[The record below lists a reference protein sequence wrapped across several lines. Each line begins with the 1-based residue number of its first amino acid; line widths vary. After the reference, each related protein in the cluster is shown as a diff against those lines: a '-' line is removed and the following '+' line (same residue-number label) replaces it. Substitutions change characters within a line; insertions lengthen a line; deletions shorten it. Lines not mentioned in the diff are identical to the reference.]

1 LIAERLLLLAAVLEE
16 NGLPHEKYYLA
27 GLRFVDFFLDE
38 KAKLSMPG
46 SLHSPTDRTPQP
58 QPDGGLG
65 GLELF
70 HPMARILEKTG
81 KDRYRKG
88 LDALV
93 KRFSSI
99 PWHPFL
105 PPSSRDG
112 RSPDAAGALLAVR
125 LFLGMRS
132 LGYHPAEQTVSS
144 VSAAR
149 ANAAASARLFASL
162 LVPWV
167 RIHPAQDGP
176 EALPGCLVD
185 SFSCQRVIFA
195 GYQTALLLLGLRKV
209 TAEPPLKAFLRDLAR
224 LCLEA
229 AGSAPIGS
237 SFLQHTRW
245 DAAGKPDEGRGRRG
259 PIDSRRLASEVLA
272 GLELAGEFPRV

>member
-1 LIAERLLLLAAVLEE
+1 LIAERLLLLAAILEQS
-16 NGLPHEKYYLA
+16 GLPHEKYYLA

-38 KAKLSMPG
+38 KAKLTMPG
-46 SLHSPTDRTPQP
+46 SLHSPADRTAQP
-58 QPDGGLG
+58 QSADALG

-70 HPMARILEKTG
+70 HPMSRILEKTG

-88 LDALV
+88 LDTLV

-99 PWHPFL
+99 PWSPFR
-105 PPSSRDG
+105 PPTSRDG
-112 RSPDAAGALLAVR
+112 RSPDAAGALLAVS
-125 LFLGMRS
+125 LFLAMRK
-132 LGYHPAEQTVSS
+132 LGYHPAEPTVSTT
-144 VSAAR
+144 SAAK

-167 RIHPAQDGP
+167 RIHPAQDGAG
-176 EALPGCLVD
+176 ALPGCLVD
-185 SFSCQRVIFA
+185 SFTCQRVVFA
-195 GYQTALLLLGLRKV
+195 GHQTALLLLGLRTV
-209 TAEPPLKAFLRDLAR
+209 AAEPALKAFLRDLAR

-229 AGSAPIGS
+229 AAGSPIGS

-245 DAAGKPDEGRGRRG
+245 DAVGKPEEGRGKRG

-272 GLELAGEFPRV
+272 GLELSREYPRI